1 MKNGKS
7 KSNRNEGAAEM
18 VLFKQRA
25 NEIKGLLADFLIG
38 RYFYS
43 RILFSIITEEL
54 LYIRV
59 IYIVSEIGY
68 HML

>member
-1 MKNGKS
+1 
-7 KSNRNEGAAEM
+7 M